1 MIFLNLFQIIYIFFG
16 LTFLGSFILLKSNL
30 TDNQDITINLVF
42 EFIVGFVFVS
52 ILIYIISLYNY
63 VLISLLRLTY
73 TYVIVSTNNKLI

>member
-42 EFIVGFVFVS
+42 EFIVGS
-52 ILIYIISLYNY
+52 WGSLP
-63 VLISLLRLTY
+63 IAEG
-73 TYVIVSTNNKLI
+73 